1 MTEAGYSYR
10 GLKAQGLPT
19 WVCFDCSPGFIKV
32 ELTQQRKLYKGG
44 VFFDPFKFLH
54 KFIKVYIFSGL
65 PMFLGVWVL
74 PVVLFFLSL
83 LLCYAVKL
91 NSLITLI
98 KYSSFLISQSVS
110 VPNSLK
116 VRFSFMQPTSSPS
129 PPYSIQKA
137 SIFQILY
144 YQCLFL
150 VWVLS
155 LVSCLRFC
163 KWSFNKTWHSC
174 MKMYVFCTIYSLL
187 YHYYYYLWYSHNKI
201 TYYSYFNCFITS
213 VIYSLNF
220 KGGRNIFLKLIQEE

>member
-1 MTEAGYSYR
+1 
-10 GLKAQGLPT
+10 
-19 WVCFDCSPGFIKV
+19 
-32 ELTQQRKLYKGG
+32 
-44 VFFDPFKFLH
+44 
-54 KFIKVYIFSGL
+54 
-65 PMFLGVWVL
+65 MFE
-74 PVVLFFLSL
+74 FFLLFCSF
-83 LLCYAVKL
+83 CHFCFATVKL